1 MLNCRPPVSSA
12 MRPVRRSA
20 HRRRLRI
27 AERTARQQVRLHE
40 AVGAAGG
47 NKAVARRSGVPLATV
62 NNYVRGRNGMKIG
75 PLSALAAAC
84 NVSLDWIVSGR
95 EAAAAA
101 LTPVPDLRVPGA
113 WPSAGSDFPLSV
125 ARPLPVADLPV
136 PVAGPPPGLAEAQ
149 SKSSPAGMRGGVD
162 VRVLAKAV
170 EIVAALAGAADFVA
184 DPKGLARRIATTYAV
199 LTEPDASHE

>member
-1 MLNCRPPVSSA
+1 MAESPPARVKRHAPGAPKRPSPQA
-12 MRPVRRSA
+12 ADRGANR
-20 HRRRLRI
+20 
-27 AERTARQQVRLHE
+27 ETAVRLHE

-75 PLSALAAAC
+75 PLSALVAAC

-95 EAAAAA
+95 EAATAAP
-101 LTPVPDLRVPGA
+101 TPVPDLRVPGA
-113 WPSAGSDFPLSV
+113 WPSAGSDFPLSM
-125 ARPLPVADLPV
+125 AGPLPVADLPV
-136 PVAGPPPGLAEAQ
+136 PPGLGETQAEA
-149 SKSSPAGMRGGVD
+149 SPPGMRGGVD
-162 VRVLAKAV
+162 VRVLAKAI
-170 EIVAALAGAADFVA
+170 EIVAALAGAADFAA